1 MDPENVFSGGPVS
14 LAPGGPSPVGLGD
27 VVARVTAFVGLHP
40 CDDCRKRRHRLNR
53 VKVWGRWG
61 LAGSYRLHRGGPGGR
76 CCPDAVIVLVVVFLI
91 VVLAVLVF

>member
-1 MDPENVFSGGPVS
+1 VLMDPESVFSGGPVS

-40 CDDCRKRRHRLNR
+40 CDSCRKRRHWLNR

-61 LAGSYRLHRGGPGGR
+61 WP
-76 CCPDAVIVLVVVFLI
+76 VVTGFTV
-91 VVLAVLVF
+91 VVLAAGAALTRWVF